1 MTLLDEI
8 KSGESR
14 TLESAINSENGD
26 KMEILIQKSFEKVRS
41 VSFNVTKLCSS
52 RLHN

>member
-14 TLESAINSENGD
+14 TLEFKQELPQDAGKRKE
-26 KMEILIQKSFEKVRS
+26 R
-41 VSFNVTKLCSS
+41 
-52 RLHN
+52 R

>member
-14 TLESAINSENGD
+14 TLEFKRELPQDAGKIGG
-26 KMEILIQKSFEKVRS
+26 K
-41 VSFNVTKLCSS
+41 
-52 RLHN
+52 

>member
-26 KMEILIQKSFEKVRS
+26 KIGDKSAI
-41 VSFNVTKLCSS
+41 NTK
-52 RLHN
+52 NGDN

>member
-14 TLESAINSENGD
+14 TLESAINTEIGD
-26 KMEILIQKSFEKVRS
+26 KSAIKFEDNINYR
-41 VSFNVTKLCSS
+41 
-52 RLHN
+52 